1 MSVLIRTGLI
11 DDVEAIRKV
20 ALTDED
26 PSVSLSAE
34 QLVERMQLF
43 PHGYAVSELDG
54 EIVGYMATCRMREF
68 EYERLEHIPG
78 WNLLHDPVGANLYV
92 SSVIVH
98 PKTRGRGLLKDLMRN
113 RIEYAIG
120 ERMDF
125 IQLVSI
131 RSAEEMYPGKTRV
144 HMYET
149 LGFRAVREMES
160 QHDGVCTLM
169 QLGLANKGNNLA
181 KS

>member
-1 MSVLIRTGLI
+1 MSFLIRTGMI

-26 PSVSLSAE
+26 PSVSLPAE

-43 PHGYAVSELDG
+43 PHGYAVSESDG
-54 EIVGYMATCRMREF
+54 EVVGYIATCRIRDF
-68 EYERLEHIPG
+68 NYERLEHIPD
-78 WNLLHDPVGANLYV
+78 WNLLHDPAGAHLYV

-98 PKTRGRGLLKDLMRN
+98 PKTRGNGLLKDLMHN
-113 RIEYAIG
+113 RIEYAIE

-125 IQLVSI
+125 IQVVSI
-131 RSAEEMYPGKTRV
+131 RSTEEIYPGKTRV

-149 LGFRAVREMES
+149 LGFRTVREIES

-169 QLGLANKGNNLA
+169 QLVLGK
-181 KS
+181 